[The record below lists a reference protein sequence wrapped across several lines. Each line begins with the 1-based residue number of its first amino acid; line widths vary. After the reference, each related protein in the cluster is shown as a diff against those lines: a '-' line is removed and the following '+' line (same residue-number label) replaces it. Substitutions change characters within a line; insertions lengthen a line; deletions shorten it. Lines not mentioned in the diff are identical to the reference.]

1 MLPTYIGRQTQRI
14 ITFPSRPT
22 APVPI
27 DSGCRSEET
36 SRAGYAKQASGSP
49 RHGPTSIFIQRE
61 RTRPIRWIISPECQ
75 ISPLQ
80 HVPAEELA
88 RLALQVDL
96 ALGGKTQKLSRLS
109 VEKTLAGQSTE
120 RWTEFL
126 QIVQAKELSSLANT
140 LDNELVTFIK
150 QVLD

>member
-1 MLPTYIGRQTQRI
+1 M
-14 ITFPSRPT
+14 
-22 APVPI
+22 
-27 DSGCRSEET
+27 
-36 SRAGYAKQASGSP
+36 
-49 RHGPTSIFIQRE
+49 FIQRE
-61 RTRPIRWIISPECQ
+61 RTRPIRWAISSECQ
-75 ISPLQ
+75 IRPFQ

-140 LDNELVTFIK
+140 LDNELVTFIN
-150 QVLD
+150 QVVD